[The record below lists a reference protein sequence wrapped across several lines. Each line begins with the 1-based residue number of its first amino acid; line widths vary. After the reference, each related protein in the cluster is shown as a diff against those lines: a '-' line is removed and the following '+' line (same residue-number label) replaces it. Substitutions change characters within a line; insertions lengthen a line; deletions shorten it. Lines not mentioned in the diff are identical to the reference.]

1 MCYLFR
7 RIAISEYYHIP
18 STTTLLCGGC
28 LSGPELHHYRT
39 EHSRC
44 SSERATAEGSGF
56 PAGLPSLLAW
66 LVGCSVYGENFSVE
80 SRPWGLCVAGPA
92 KKRGGVGITL
102 KFMSL
107 QGYTVHWPFLMY
119 TGLCR
124 CDNKRVSPAK
134 RVPRE
139 LAPPQKGRKS
149 LPHWANREIVLPL
162 FLAPC

>member
-92 KKRGGVGITL
+92 KKRGGLESLWNSCHSKDTL
-102 KFMSL
+102 FIDRSWCTQVSVDVTIRECPLPKGSPGSSPHL
-107 QGYTVHWPFLMY
+107 KREERVCL
-119 TGLCR
+119 TGQIER
-124 CDNKRVSPAK
+124 
-134 RVPRE
+134 
-139 LAPPQKGRKS
+139 
-149 LPHWANREIVLPL
+149 
-162 FLAPC
+162 